1 MANSL
6 SSKKRIRQNEKR
18 RMRNRSRTSAAR
30 TQIKKYLEMTQQSKD
45 IGAIETELRI
55 TQKKIDQLAAT
66 GIIHKNN
73 AAHKKSQM
81 VRHLNDAKARV
92 Q

>member
-6 SSKKRIRQNEKR
+6 SAKKRIRQNEKR
-18 RMRNRSRTSAAR
+18 RLRNRSRKSAVR
-30 TQIKKYLEMTQQSKD
+30 TQIKKYLEMTRQSKD
-45 IGAIETELRI
+45 VEAIETELRV

-66 GIIHKNN
+66 GVIHKNN

-81 VRHLNDAKARV
+81 ARHLSDAKARV

>member
-30 TQIKKYLEMTQQSKD
+30 TQIKKYMEMTQQSK
-45 IGAIETELRI
+45 
-55 TQKKIDQLAAT
+55 
-66 GIIHKNN
+66 
-73 AAHKKSQM
+73 
-81 VRHLNDAKARV
+81 
-92 Q
+92 